1 MTPIWLA
8 RGPSSIAVY
17 HRRVK
22 LALRTAAVLLALVLL
37 VVAAAFAWLWA
48 NQEKLL
54 FHPEPLPADY
64 RLAVDADVHELT
76 VDVPG
81 AKLSVL
87 QLQLPNPKGVVFFLH
102 GNAGNLAGWFT
113 NTPFYREANFDLVM
127 PDYRGYGKSSGRIES
142 EQRLQDDVL
151 AVWRQVAPRYAGKK
165 VVIYGRSLGT
175 ALAAQLSSELSAQ
188 GHPADLTVL
197 VTPYSSIRELA
208 SEAYPFAPS
217 WLLRYPLET
226 AQRAR
231 GIRGTILLYHG
242 DHDALIPLRHSE
254 RLAAALP
261 NAQLVMIPGAGHNDI
276 HQFAEYRQHLMQAL
290 RGL

>member
-1 MTPIWLA
+1 MT
-8 RGPSSIAVY
+8 G
-17 HRRVK
+17 
-22 LALRTAAVLLALVLL
+22 ALRMAAVLIALVLL
-37 VVAAAFAWLWA
+37 AAIGALALLWT

-54 FHPEPLPADY
+54 FHPEPLPADFK
-64 RLAVDADVHELT
+64 LANDADIHELT

-87 QLQLPNPKGVVFFLH
+87 QLRLPNPKGVVFYLH

-113 NTPFYREANFDLVM
+113 NAQFYRDANYDLVM
-127 PDYRGYGKSSGRIES
+127 TDYRGYGKSSGRIDS
-142 EQRLQDDVL
+142 EAQLVDDVA
-151 AVWRQVAPRYAGKK
+151 AVWKQVAPRYAGRK

-175 ALAAQLSSELSAQ
+175 ALAAQLSSQLSAQ

-197 VTPYSSIRELA
+197 ATPYSSVRELA
-208 SEAYPFAPS
+208 SEVYPLVPAF
-217 WLLRYPLET
+217 LLRYPLET

-231 GIRGTILLYHG
+231 GITGRILLYHG

-254 RLAAALP
+254 RIAAALP
-261 NAQLVMIPGAGHNDI
+261 NAKLVTIPGAGHNDI
-276 HQFAEYRQHLMQAL
+276 HEFPAYREHFVQAL

>member
-1 MTPIWLA
+1 MLL
-8 RGPSSIAVY
+8 V
-17 HRRVK
+17 
-22 LALRTAAVLLALVLL
+22 LVLLAI
-37 VVAAAFAWLWA
+37 AAAFALLWA
-48 NQEKLL
+48 KQEALL
-54 FHPEPLPADY
+54 FRPDPLPADFK
-64 RLAVDADVHELT
+64 LATEPDVHELM

-87 QLQLPNPKGVVFFLH
+87 QLQLPNPKGVVFYLH
-102 GNAGNLAGWFT
+102 GNAGNLSSWFSNAG
-113 NTPFYREANFDLVM
+113 FYRDANFDLVM

-142 EQRLQDDVL
+142 ETQLIDDVA
-151 AVWRQVAPRYAGKK
+151 AVWKQVAPRYAGRK
-165 VVIYGRSLGT
+165 VVVYGRSLGT
-175 ALAAQLSSELSAQ
+175 ALAAELSSRLSAE

-197 VTPYSSIRELA
+197 ATPYSSIRELA

-217 WLLRYPLET
+217 FLLRYPLET

-231 GIRGTILLYHG
+231 GIKGPIVLYHG

-261 NAQLVMIPGAGHNDI
+261 NAKLVTIPGAGHNDI
-276 HQFAEYRQHLMQAL
+276 HTFPAYREQFMQAL